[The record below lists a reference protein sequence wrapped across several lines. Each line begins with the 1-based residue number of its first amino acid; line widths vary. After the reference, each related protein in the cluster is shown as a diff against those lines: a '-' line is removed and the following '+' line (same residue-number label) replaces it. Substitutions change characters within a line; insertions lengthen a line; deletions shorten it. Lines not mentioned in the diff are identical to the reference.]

1 MVRRPSSLTF
11 RLIAGAGLWTFFALV
26 VVGVALA
33 FLFRQTVERSF
44 DARLDVLLE
53 SLIVAAEYDPDK
65 GVYLSGPLAE
75 PRFEQPYSGWYW
87 QITPRDGQ
95 VMISRSLWD
104 RELKEDLSAP
114 EPQPHHYYSVGPD
127 NQQIRVVERD
137 IIFPDSKAPV
147 RFAVAAVTTEN
158 KMEVTRFV
166 GAIVVALGLMGIGL
180 IGAVIAQV
188 RYGLRPL
195 RTLEGQL
202 ERVRSGEADRLEGGY
217 PSEIAPVA
225 DELNKL
231 IDHNAELLAR
241 ARTHVG
247 NLAHALK
254 TPLSVLMNDSATHHG
269 TLAAS
274 VRRQLDV
281 MRRLVDHYLVRART
295 AAAGQVIGTRTP
307 VLPAMT
313 SLRTTL
319 EKIYASRDVRI
330 FVQGGDR
337 LNFRGERQ
345 DFDEMLG
352 NLMDNACKWADA
364 EVRVTVERRD
374 TNLVFLVEDDGPGID
389 DEQREAV
396 FSRGQRF
403 DEATPGSGLGLSIV
417 RDIAGLYGGGIELD
431 RSELGGLKAVLTLP
445 ASADTSVQQA
455 AQ

>member
-1 MVRRPSSLTF
+1 MVRRSSSLTF

-26 VVGVALA
+26 LVGISLA

-87 QITPRDGQ
+87 QITPRDGE

-104 RELKEDLSAP
+104 RELEQDLSVPA
-114 EPQPHHYYSVGPD
+114 PQPHHYYAVGPD
-127 NQQIRVVERD
+127 SQQIRVVERD
-137 IIFPDSKAPV
+137 IIFPDSSAPV
-147 RFAVAAVTTEN
+147 RFSVAAVTTEN

-166 GAIVVALGLMGIGL
+166 GAIIVALGLMGIGL
-180 IGAVIAQV
+180 IGAVIMQV

-202 ERVRSGEADRLEGGY
+202 ERVRSGEADRLEGAY

-225 DELNKL
+225 SELNKL
-231 IDHNAELLAR
+231 IDHNADLLAR

-254 TPLSVLMNDSATHHG
+254 TPLSVLVNDSATAQG
-269 TLAAS
+269 PLAIS
-274 VRRQLDV
+274 VKRQLEV

-307 VLPAMT
+307 VRMAMN
-313 SLRTTL
+313 SLGSTL
-319 EKIYASRDVRI
+319 EKIYAGREVTVEVS
-330 FVQGGDR
+330 GGER

-352 NLMDNACKWADA
+352 NLMDNACKWANA
-364 EVRVTVERRD
+364 RVRVSVEREGND
-374 TNLVFLVEDDGPGID
+374 LVFGVEDDGPGIG

-417 RDIAGLYGGGIELD
+417 RDIAGLYGGGIELGVSD
-431 RSELGGLKAVLTLP
+431 LGGLKAVLRLP
-445 ASADTSVQQA
+445 AAADSPA
-455 AQ
+455 G